1 VTQTCIVFGANG
13 QMGKACLRALAK
25 LNLNPVPLSKAECDV
40 TNSDALADAFAA
52 YRPALVINAAAFT
65 NVDACET
72 SRAIA
77 HAINAVAP
85 GNIARLCSL
94 HNATLIHLSTD
105 YVFGDNGAPPLDET
119 TPTCPVNY
127 YGQSKLEGEIAIKHG
142 TERHIILR
150 TSWIFSIDANNFFR
164 TMMSLSDQL
173 DTINVV
179 SDETSCP
186 TFAQELA
193 DAIGVLATRCLG
205 PDPIFGTWHA
215 CGSEG
220 LDRLSFASAIM
231 DARRRAGV
239 RAATLLPTTQF
250 EFGAA
255 ARRPKDSRMSCAS
268 LERDFG
274 VAIGSFRE
282 HLDESVCAMLVM
294 EKDIVL

>member
-1 VTQTCIVFGANG
+1 VTATCIVFGANG

-25 LNLNPVPLSKAECDV
+25 LNLNLVPLSKAECNV
-40 TNSDALADAFAA
+40 TNYKALAEAFAA
-52 YRPALVINAAAFT
+52 HRPALVINAAALT

-72 SRAIA
+72 NQAIA

-85 GNIARLCSL
+85 GNIARLCSH

-105 YVFGDNGAPPLDET
+105 YVFGDNGTAPLDEAT
-119 TPTCPVNY
+119 KTCPVNY
-127 YGQSKLEGEIAIKHG
+127 YGQSKLEGEIAIRHE
-142 TERHIILR
+142 TDRHIILR

-164 TMMSLSDQL
+164 TMMSLSDRL
-173 DTINVV
+173 DTIKVV
-179 SDETSCP
+179 SDESSCP

-193 DAIGVLATRCLG
+193 DAIGVMATSCLG

-220 LDRLSFASAIM
+220 LNRLSFASAIM

-239 RAATLLPTTQF
+239 RAATLIPTTQF

-268 LERDFG
+268 LERDFD

-282 HLDESVCAMLVM
+282 HLDESVREILGIKK
-294 EKDIVL
+294 EFVL